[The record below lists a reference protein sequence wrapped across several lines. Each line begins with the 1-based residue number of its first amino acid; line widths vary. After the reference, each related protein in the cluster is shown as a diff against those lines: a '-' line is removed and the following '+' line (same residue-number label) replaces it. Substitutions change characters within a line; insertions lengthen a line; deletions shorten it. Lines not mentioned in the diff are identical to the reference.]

1 MQSASRQKLK
11 IRRGEMRIKSAS
23 ICNRVSLIVG
33 LILSLGIAQGISS
46 EASAQT
52 LTTLHS
58 FTGSDGTLPYSGLI
72 SDASGA
78 LYGTTAY
85 GGLYSEGTVFKLTP
99 PAKPGGAWTETVL
112 HNFTAGNDGAI
123 PYAGLIADASARSTA
138 RPITVGHTG
147 RAQYSSSLLR
157 PTVTGLSA

>member
-1 MQSASRQKLK
+1 MSFSPLGPTLFTRNKASHQSIGPRELPEMRSASRQKLK
-11 IRRGEMRIKSAS
+11 TRQGEMRAKLTS
-23 ICNRVSLIVG
+23 IWNRVGLIVG
-33 LILSLGIAQGISS
+33 LIFSLGIAQGFWS

-85 GGLYSEGTVFKLTP
+85 GGLYGGGTVFKLAP
-99 PAKPGGAWTETVL
+99 PA
-112 HNFTAGNDGAI
+112 TAGGPGLRRSSTTSPPAMMAEFHL
-123 PYAGLIADASARSTA
+123 AG
-138 RPITVGHTG
+138 
-147 RAQYSSSLLR
+147 
-157 PTVTGLSA
+157 